1 MDKAGETLEREGTR
15 KAGGSLADFSQRG
28 GAAVDAAPRM
38 DGGRKPAL
46 RRYPGESMRK
56 QGLHR
61 ALGLPE
67 GQGDAAFSDVRAGAW
82 YAEAVRWAVGAG
94 VTNGVGEGRFAP
106 DETCTR
112 AEIVTF
118 LWRSYN
124 G

>member
-28 GAAVDAAPRM
+28 GA
-38 DGGRKPAL
+38 
-46 RRYPGESMRK
+46 
-56 QGLHR
+56 
-61 ALGLPE
+61 
-67 GQGDAAFSDVRAGAW
+67 
-82 YAEAVRWAVGAG
+82 G

-112 AEIVTF
+112 TQIATF
-118 LWRSYN
+118 LWRSCN

>member
-1 MDKAGETLEREGTR
+1 MGRIRATPTKRAKPSADAGQNKA
-15 KAGGSLADFSQRG
+15 KATKKG
-28 GAAVDAAPRM
+28 
-38 DGGRKPAL
+38 GGRKPAL

-56 QGLHR
+56 QGLCG

-82 YAEAVRWAVGAG
+82 YAEAVCWAVGAG

-112 AEIVTF
+112 AQIVTF